1 MARVGNR
8 SSGYSDQ
15 DSPPAVG
22 PAIAG
27 LASRQHGVI
36 CVAQLHDLGLDK
48 HGIRRRLASG
58 FLHPVHRGVFSVGVT
73 IVSLRGRYLAAV
85 VACGTGAALSHRS
98 AADLWGLRPNAT
110 RLEVTVP
117 AKRPGPPWVEVHR
130 TRVLAPQDFTTRDGI
145 PVTSVARTLL
155 DLGAVVR
162 PPDLEVAVDRAE
174 RLGIFDLTAGPCGG
188 WSPPI
193 AEQPEEP
200 ARAGVQDAARYRA
213 GPSGARLQCPGRGR
227 GRNSRSR
234 RLLGGAEA
242 RDPARRLRVPP
253 HAPGPGAGRR
263 EQARWAF
270 G

>member
-1 MARVGNR
+1 M
-8 SSGYSDQ
+8 
-15 DSPPAVG
+15 
-22 PAIAG
+22 
-27 LASRQHGVI
+27 

-85 VACGTGAALSHRS
+85 LACGTGAALSHRS

-193 AEQPEEP
+193 GRAARRAGSSGSAGRCSIPRRTFRCPPSMPWSRERPELTKSTSTGRSRSSRSSSTASSST
-200 ARAGVQDAARYRA
+200 ARAGTRSGTPRA
-213 GPSGARLQCPGRGR
+213 SAVGIRVMRLTWDDVTVHGERTLRRVRLAGGWEAHAGA
-227 GRNSRSR
+227 
-234 RLLGGAEA
+234 
-242 RDPARRLRVPP
+242 
-253 HAPGPGAGRR
+253 
-263 EQARWAF
+263 
-270 G
+270 